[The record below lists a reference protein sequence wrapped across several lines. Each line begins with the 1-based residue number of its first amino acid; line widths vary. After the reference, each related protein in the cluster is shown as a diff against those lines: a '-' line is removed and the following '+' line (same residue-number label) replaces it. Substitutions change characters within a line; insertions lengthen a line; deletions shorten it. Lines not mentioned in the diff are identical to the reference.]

1 MCLIFDAQKPT
12 RNVHKSLPEQIA
24 SRPEGSKSRYVVAA
38 ALANLTRWRRT
49 IGDLILE
56 LNVVVGKPVDEL
68 KGQD

>member
-1 MCLIFDAQKPT
+1 MSINHRLD
-12 RNVHKSLPEQIA
+12 
-24 SRPEGSKSRYVVAA
+24 GSKSPYVVVA

-49 IGDLILE
+49 IGDLILK